1 MCVTQPE
8 SYVSTQ
14 RKLFEN
20 TKSPLLGC
28 PSHGIAMT
36 HPKETEMDSNENIRS
51 NTQEEVIVLGVASV
65 ETKGNPP
72 VSNESTGFATMPG
85 ITE

>member
-1 MCVTQPE
+1 
-8 SYVSTQ
+8 
-14 RKLFEN
+14 
-20 TKSPLLGC
+20 
-28 PSHGIAMT
+28 MT

-51 NTQEEVIVLGVASV
+51 NTQEEVIVLGIASV